1 MAFKLPNSAQNQR
14 NDRGGDRDDF
24 VPSEFWANIG
34 YWDTIDG
41 EQVFVSLTRG
51 IALDDLK
58 PQRGNS
64 ELTRRKNRLNQMVI
78 EAAHELEPGQGED
91 VIQLVVQLRRTSPA
105 ETAVDPET
113 TTLTRLTFGSK
124 AA

>member
-1 MAFKLPNSAQNQR
+1 MAFKLPNSAQNHR
-14 NDRGGDRDDF
+14 NDRADDREF
-24 VPSEFWANIG
+24 VPSEYWANIG

-41 EQVFVSLTRG
+41 EKVFVSLTRG

-78 EAAHELEPGQGED
+78 EASHELEPGQAED
-91 VIQLVVQLRRTSPA
+91 VIELVVQLRRTSPA
-105 ETAVDPET
+105 ETSVDPES
-113 TTLTRLTFGSK
+113 TTLTRLSFGSK

>member
-1 MAFKLPNSAQNQR
+1 MAFKLPNSAQNRR
-14 NDRGGDRDDF
+14 NDRSDEQEF
-24 VPSEFWANIG
+24 VPSEYWANIG
-34 YWDTIDG
+34 YWDIIDG
-41 EQVFVSLTRG
+41 ENVFVSLTRG

-105 ETAVDPET
+105 ETVVNPET

-124 AA
+124 TA